1 MRVPLAWNNLTH
13 DRRRLLLAVGGVGFA
28 VLLMFLQLGFRNAL
42 LDSTVAFLESLDA
55 DLIVT
60 SPSRYALAVSEPFP
74 RRRLEQA
81 RGCPDVIAAEPLY
94 LEGNLVTLRGG
105 EDAVGI
111 TAAALD
117 AEAEPTSIDRPIR
130 VAAFDPGASLFLDSD
145 IRESA
150 TRLSMPM
157 TVLADDRSKRD
168 YGPLTTGKK
177 IELAGRR
184 VEIVGT
190 FALGTDFANDGTLL
204 TSIETLHALVPR
216 RHANAAGA
224 GNVDL
229 GIIRLRPGSDAE
241 DVRTRL
247 AALLPSDVV
256 VRSKAGY
263 VAEELRFWKKST
275 PIGFVFGLGL
285 ALGFVVGVVVCYQ
298 ILATEISDHMAELA
312 TLKAMGYS
320 PRFFLFFV
328 LEESL
333 YLAVLGFIPGVLG
346 AAICYAG
353 IASATGLLMRLSANR
368 ACAVFLLTL
377 AMCVVSGLLAIRR
390 LHTAQPA
397 DLFT

>member
-42 LDSTVAFLESLDA
+42 LDSTVAFLEALDA

-60 SPSRYALAVSEPFP
+60 SPARYALAVSEPFP

-81 RGCPDVIAAEPLY
+81 RGCDDVIAAEPLY
-94 LEGNLVTLRGG
+94 LEGHLVTLRSG
-105 EDAVGI
+105 EASGDARSAGR
-111 TAAALD
+111 D
-117 AEAEPTSIDRPIR
+117 ADAEPTAIERPIR
-130 VAAFDPGASLFLDSD
+130 VAAFDPGVSVFRDLD
-145 IRESA
+145 IREAA
-150 TRLSMPM
+150 TRLRMPM
-157 TVLADDRSKRD
+157 TVLADERSKRD
-168 YGPLTTGKK
+168 YGSLAEGRT
-177 IELAGRR
+177 IELLGRR

-190 FALGTDFANDGTLL
+190 FRLGTDFANDGTLL
-204 TSIETLHALVPR
+204 TSIETLHTLIPR

-224 GNVDL
+224 SDVDV
-229 GIIRLRPGSDAE
+229 GIIRVEPGA
-241 DVRTRL
+241 DVEGVRARL
-247 AALLPSDVV
+247 AAMLPSDVV
-256 VRSKAGY
+256 VHSKAGY
-263 VAEELRFWKKST
+263 VAQELRFWKKST

-333 YLAVLGFIPGVLG
+333 YLAVLGFIPGVIG

-353 IASATGLLMRLSANR
+353 LASATGLLMRLSLDR
-368 ACAVFLLTL
+368 AGAVFILTL

-390 LHTAQPA
+390 LHTAAPA
-397 DLFT
+397 DLFA